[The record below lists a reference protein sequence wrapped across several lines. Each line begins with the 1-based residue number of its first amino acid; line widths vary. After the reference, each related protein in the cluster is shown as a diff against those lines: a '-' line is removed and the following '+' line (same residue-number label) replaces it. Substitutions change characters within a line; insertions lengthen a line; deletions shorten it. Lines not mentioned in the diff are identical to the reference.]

1 MSAPVRPDRPK
12 MTLAQFLWWER
23 EQPVK
28 HELVAGAVRAM
39 TGTTLRHNEILQNV
53 AGLLRAAQRGS
64 GCRTY
69 VNDIQIRTPEGN
81 VYYPDV
87 AVGCGPRTIVDRHMR
102 APCLVAEV
110 TSPGTQHV
118 DRGEKLDAYRT
129 LPTLRAYL
137 VVEHTARRIE
147 CHLRDDAGAW
157 RELVVADS
165 TGVHAVAVPC
175 VDAVLTLDD
184 VYEDSELYP
193 PGPDIPPDE
202 PLPPTA

>member
-1 MSAPVRPDRPK
+1 MAAPIRPDRPP

-28 HELVAGAVRAM
+28 HEFADGQVRAM
-39 TGTTLRHNEILQNV
+39 TGTTLRHNEILQNIS
-53 AGLLRAAQRGS
+53 GRLRAAQRGS

-69 VNDIQIRTPEGN
+69 VSDIQVRTPDGH

-102 APCLVAEV
+102 APCAVVEV
-110 TSPGTQHV
+110 TSPTTQHV
-118 DRGEKLDAYRT
+118 DRGEKLANYRAI
-129 LPTLRAYL
+129 PSLRAY
-137 VVEHTARRIE
+137 VVADHTARRLE

-157 RELVVADS
+157 RELVVADT
-165 TGVHAVAVPC
+165 TGVHEVAMPC
-175 VDAVLTLDD
+175 LDVVLTLDD
-184 VYEDSELYP
+184 VYVDTEVFP